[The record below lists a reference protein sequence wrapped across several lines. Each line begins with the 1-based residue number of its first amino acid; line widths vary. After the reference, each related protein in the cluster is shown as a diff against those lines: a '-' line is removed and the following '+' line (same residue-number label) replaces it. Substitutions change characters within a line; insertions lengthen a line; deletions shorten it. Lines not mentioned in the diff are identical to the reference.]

1 MATNKDTNPLIFRSD
16 KIEFTSIRPSH
27 ALPAIQHLI
36 EEAQDELEKIKGI
49 TGTRT
54 FANTMLALDD
64 LGVTLDT
71 AVGIVGHI
79 ENVASTPE
87 WRAAYNEI
95 LPIVTQ
101 FKSKIL
107 FDEKLWEALKQYS
120 ETSEA
125 QSLIGPRERY
135 LKKTLDTFRRNGA
148 DLPAEKKSELAQ
160 LMTELSQITN
170 TFAQR
175 TLDATAQFEFYTED
189 PNALSGLPESALMMG
204 RSSASSKGKDGWR
217 FTLQAPSYIAILTY
231 LDDQKR
237 REEFYKAYNTRCTSG
252 PLENVSLIYSIIK
265 LRTQKAAI
273 LGFSNFADL
282 ILEDRMAGSG
292 KKAKEFID
300 DLRERVRPFFQKEQE
315 ELTDF
320 VRRTFG
326 ESVLP
331 LKPWDLAYY
340 AEKMRV
346 ALYDFD
352 EELLR
357 PYFPLT
363 SVMQGLFTV
372 VEKIFGVSVEQRAD
386 LPVWDTPVTAYSA
399 FDTSSRAL
407 IGHFYADFAPRE
419 NKRSGAWMDTF
430 NAGITSDRDTL
441 PHIGLIAGNFTPASE
456 GKDPLL
462 SHDEVNTLF
471 HEFGHLLHLLCSKS
485 ELRGQTMNG
494 VAWDFIE
501 LPSQIMEN
509 WCWER
514 SALDLFARHFETGE
528 RIPDELF
535 EKMVRAKNFRSASAL
550 MRQVGL
556 STMDLAVHTEYD
568 KERDGEILSYARKIM
583 QAHSSLQLPEYFS
596 LLTTFTHLFSGSVAY
611 ACGYYSY
618 QWAEVLDADAF
629 SRFKSEGILNGEV
642 GKEFRATILSKGD
655 TEPPQDLFRQFMG
668 REPNVEPLLER
679 SGLR

>member
-1 MATNKDTNPLIFRSD
+1 MTTNKDFNPLLKRTDTIDFTNIF
-16 KIEFTSIRPSH
+16 PAH
-27 ALPAIQHLI
+27 AVPAVKKLIQDA
-36 EEAQDELEKIKGI
+36 EDELQKIKDV

-54 FANTMLALDD
+54 FSNTMIALDD

-87 WRAAYNEI
+87 WREAYNEV
-95 LPIVTQ
+95 LPLVTE

-107 FDEKLWEALKQYS
+107 FDEKLWEVLNEYAG
-120 ETSEA
+120 TTEA
-125 QSLIGPRERY
+125 QNLDGSRKRY
-135 LKKTLDTFRRNGA
+135 LKKTLDSFRRNGA
-148 DLPAEKKSELAQ
+148 DLSSEKKSELSQ

-175 TLDATAQFEFYTED
+175 TLDATAQFEFCTENPED
-189 PNALSGLPESALMMG
+189 LSGLPESALMMG
-204 RSSASSKGKDGWR
+204 KASASSKGKEGWR
-217 FTLQAPSYIAILTY
+217 YTLQAPSYIAILTY
-231 LDDQKR
+231 LEDQKR

-252 PLENVSLIYSIIK
+252 SLENVSLIYSILK
-265 LRTQKAAI
+265 LRSQKAEI

-282 ILEDRMAGSG
+282 ILEDRMAGG
-292 KKAKEFID
+292 GHKAKEFVN
-300 DLRERVRPFFQKEQE
+300 DLRQRVQPFFRKEQE
-315 ELTDF
+315 ELTEF
-320 VRRTFG
+320 VRTTFG

-363 SVMQGLFTV
+363 SVMQGLFAL
-372 VEKIFGVSVEQRAD
+372 VEKIFGISVEKRGD
-386 LPVWDTPVTAYSA
+386 LPVWDSSVTAYSA
-399 FDTSSRAL
+399 FDTSSKEL

-430 NAGITSDRDTL
+430 NAGIVSDRDPL
-441 PHIGLIAGNFTPASE
+441 PHIGLIAGNFTPSSD

-514 SALDLFARHFETGE
+514 SALDMFARHVETGE

-556 STMDLAVHTEYD
+556 STMDLAIHTEYNR
-568 KERDGEILSYARKIM
+568 ERDGDILSYARAIM
-583 QAHSSLQLPEYFS
+583 QTHSSLPLPEYFS

-629 SRFKSEGILNGEV
+629 SRFKTEGILNERV
-642 GKEFRATILSKGD
+642 GKEFRDTILSKGD
-655 TEPPQDLFRQFMG
+655 IEPPQELFRKFMG
-668 REPNVEPLLER
+668 REPRVEPLLER

>member
-1 MATNKDTNPLIFRSD
+1 MATNKSVNPLISRSD
-16 KIEFTSIRPSH
+16 KIDFISIQPAH
-27 ALPAIQHLI
+27 AASAVRELIQ
-36 EEAQDELEKIKGI
+36 EAEDELQKIKDISGL
-49 TGTRT
+49 RT
-54 FANTMLALDD
+54 FSNTMVALDD

-87 WRAAYNEI
+87 WREAYNEI
-95 LPIVTQ
+95 LPIVTE

-107 FDEKLWEALKQYS
+107 FDEKLWEVLQEYS
-120 ETSEA
+120 QTPEA
-125 QSLIGPRERY
+125 QSLVGPRKRY

-148 DLPAEKKSELAQ
+148 DLSSDKKSELSQ
-160 LMTELSQITN
+160 LMTELSQLTN

-175 TLDATAQFEFYTED
+175 TLDATAQFEFYTENPED
-189 PNALSGLPESALMMG
+189 LSGLPESALMMG
-204 RSSASSKGKDGWR
+204 RSSASSKGKEGWR
-217 FTLQAPSYIAILTY
+217 YTLQAPSYIAILTY
-231 LDDQKR
+231 LNDQSR

-252 PLENVSLIYSIIK
+252 SLENVSLIYSILK
-265 LRTQKAAI
+265 LRSKKAEI

-292 KKAKEFID
+292 AKAKEFVN

-315 ELTDF
+315 ELTEF

-372 VEKIFGVSVEQRAD
+372 VEKIFGISVKERHD
-386 LPVWDTPVTAYSA
+386 LSVWDPSVTAYSA
-399 FDTSSRAL
+399 FDTSSNKL

-430 NAGITSDRDTL
+430 NAGIISDRDPL
-441 PHIGLIAGNFTPASE
+441 PHIGLIAGNFTPSSD

-514 SALDLFARHFETGE
+514 SALDMFAKHNETGE
-528 RIPDELF
+528 RIPDILF
-535 EKMVRAKNFRSASAL
+535 EKMIRAKNFRSASAL

-556 STMDLAVHTEYD
+556 STMDLAIHTEYD
-568 KERDGEILSYARKIM
+568 KERDGDILSYARTIM
-583 QAHSSLQLPEYFS
+583 QAHSSLPLPEYFS

-629 SRFKSEGILNGEV
+629 SRFKAEGILNDKV
-642 GKEFRATILSKGD
+642 GKEFRETVLGKGD
-655 TEPPQDLFRQFMG
+655 TEPPQDLFRRFMG
-668 REPNVEPLLER
+668 RDPKVEPLLER

>member
-1 MATNKDTNPLIFRSD
+1 MATDNDTNPLLSRNDRID
-16 KIEFTSIRPSH
+16 FTNIRPAH
-27 ALPAIQHLI
+27 ALPAIRQLI
-36 EEAQDELEKIKGI
+36 QEAEDELEKIKGL
-49 TGTRT
+49 TEPRT
-54 FANTMLALDD
+54 FSNTMLALDD

-79 ENVASTPE
+79 ENVASTAE
-87 WRAAYNEI
+87 WREAYNEI
-95 LPIVTQ
+95 VPIVTQ

-107 FDEKLWEALKQYS
+107 FDEKLWTALKEYS
-120 ETSEA
+120 DTSDA
-125 QSLIGPRERY
+125 QNLIGPRKRY
-135 LKKTLDTFRRNGA
+135 LKKTLDSFRRNGA
-148 DLPAEKKSELAQ
+148 DLPADKKSELSL
-160 LMTELSQITN
+160 LMTELSQVTN

-189 PNALSGLPESALMMG
+189 LNQLKGLPESALMMG
-204 RSSASSKGKDGWR
+204 RSSAASKGKEGWR
-217 FTLQAPSYIAILTY
+217 YTLQAPSYIAILTY

-237 REEFYKAYNTRCTSG
+237 REEFYKAYNTRCTAG
-252 PLENVSLIYSIIK
+252 PLENVSLIHTILQ
-265 LRTQKAAI
+265 LRSKKSEI

-282 ILEDRMAGSG
+282 VLEDRMAGSG
-292 KKAKEFID
+292 TKAKEFVD

-320 VRRTFG
+320 VRSTFG
-326 ESVLP
+326 EGVLP

-357 PYFPLT
+357 PYFPLP
-363 SVMQGLFTV
+363 SVMKGLFGV
-372 VEKIFGVSVEQRAD
+372 VEKIFGISIEKRVD
-386 LPVWDTPVTAYSA
+386 LPVWDSSVTTYSA
-399 FDTSSRAL
+399 YDTSNRAL
-407 IGHFYADFAPRE
+407 IGHFYADFSPRE

-430 NAGITSDRDTL
+430 NAGITSGRDPL
-441 PHIGLIAGNFTPASE
+441 PHIGLIAGNFTPASD

-471 HEFGHLLHLLCSKS
+471 HEFGHLLHLLCSKA

-514 SALDLFARHFETGE
+514 SALDMFARHFETGE

-535 EKMVRAKNFRSASAL
+535 QKMVRAKNFRSASAL

-556 STMDLAVHTEYD
+556 STMDLAIHTEYNR
-568 KERDGEILSYARKIM
+568 ERDGEILSYARTIM

-629 SRFKSEGILNGEV
+629 SRFKTEGILNDTV
-642 GKEFRATILSKGD
+642 GKEFREVILSKGD
-655 TEPPQDLFRQFMG
+655 TEPPQDLFRHFMG
-668 REPNVEPLLER
+668 RDPRVEPLLER
-679 SGLR
+679 SGLK